1 MKEFIRVSSPYLLNM
16 STVRGTLLCDI
27 KNVEKVLR
35 TLSLREFDSFSR
47 ILLCVSVKGFIGTN
61 QNLI

>member
-1 MKEFIRVSSPYLLNM
+1 MKEFIRVSYPYLSNM
-16 STVRGTLLCDI
+16 STVKSTLLCDI

-35 TLSLREFDSFSR
+35 ALILRKFDLFSR
-47 ILLCVSVKGFIGTN
+47 ILLCVSVKRFIGAN